1 MGALDLAL
9 YYSADMHMEP
19 DQKIIAGEIP
29 ENSRGAGI
37 PRNDVAGSWGAPQK
51 LNGRT
56 VCIQGLKSHSARRLP
71 LSSQLRA
78 VITME
83 KDHLTVTDFLAK
95 MDTWLKLLNLE
106 AAERPVG
113 PAASLDSAG

>member
-1 MGALDLAL
+1 MQSPIGFKGSLDLAL
-9 YYSADMHMEP
+9 YSSIDMHMSP
-19 DQKIIAGEIP
+19 DQRSIDGEIT
-29 ENSRGAGI
+29 ENSRGTRI
-37 PRNDVAGSWGAPQK
+37 PRNDVGGSWGAPQK
-51 LNGRT
+51 LIGRT
-56 VCIQGLKSHSARRLP
+56 VCIRGLKSHSARRLP

-106 AAERPVG
+106 AAE
-113 PAASLDSAG
+113 